1 MEKKGK
7 MNIEEIGKDMEQ
19 NLEEHLE
26 KQLERVNSWLSFA
39 EAKNVGLIAANI
51 AMLAVIIGLFQEE
64 QVFCVVAGIITLI
77 SCAFCLISFMPNLS
91 SEVLSRKKQKY
102 DSQKEYNL
110 IYYKDIDEIGNVK
123 TYVELINKKYY
134 EGKASVSNKAKDLA
148 VEVMVNS
155 QITMNKYTWF
165 GYALKLDLLAIA
177 CVIILFIVA

>member
-51 AMLAVIIGLFQEE
+51 AMLAVIIGLFQEAP
-64 QVFCVVAGIITLI
+64 VFCVVAGIITLI
-77 SCAFCLISFMPNLS
+77 SCALCLISFMPNLS

-110 IYYKDIDEIGNVK
+110 IYYKDEIGNVK

-155 QITMNKYTWF
+155 QITMNKYMWF
-165 GYALKLDLLAIA
+165 GYALKVDLLAIA

>member
-51 AMLAVIIGLFQEE
+51 AMLAVIVGLFQEAPI
-64 QVFCVVAGIITLI
+64 FCVVAGIITLI
-77 SCAFCLISFMPNLS
+77 SCALCLISFIPNLS
-91 SEVLSRKKQKY
+91 SKVLNRKKQKY

-110 IYYKDIDEIGNVK
+110 IYYKDIDEIGDVK

-134 EGKASVSNKAKDLA
+134 EGKASVTNKAKDLA

-155 QITMNKYTWF
+155 QITMNKYMWF
-165 GYALKLDLLAIA
+165 GYALKVDLLAIA
-177 CVIILFIVA
+177 CVVILFIAA